1 MLPPRGEIDQLQAAP
16 LRGCRFK
23 GKRDA
28 HETRTHTH
36 THVLSCCK
44 TEVSNI
50 RSGSREWPGNGS
62 SLVHWRM

>member
-1 MLPPRGEIDQLQAAP
+1 MLM
-16 LRGCRFK
+16 
-23 GKRDA
+23 KR
-28 HETRTHTH
+28 TH

-62 SLVHWRM
+62 SLVHWRVVTAFCADADFMCSRLTEV